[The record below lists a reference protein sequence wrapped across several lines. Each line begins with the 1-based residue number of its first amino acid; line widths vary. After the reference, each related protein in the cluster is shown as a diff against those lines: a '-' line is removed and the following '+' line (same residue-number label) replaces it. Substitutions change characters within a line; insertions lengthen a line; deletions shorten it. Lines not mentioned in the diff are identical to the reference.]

1 MKKTILI
8 FDDDAAIAES
18 ITENLNHNGFSAFPA
33 STVSSALQVAEK
45 LQPDLVL
52 LDSMMD
58 SSERLGAYYKFKEN
72 DLLSSIP
79 IILLASNADE
89 IDEIAY
95 SNCLADDFIIK
106 PVSATILRARIKSF
120 FTKHDHAQ
128 KKTEERMNELKNRL
142 SSALPHEF
150 RTSLSGILGYSKIIS
165 TYTLHESLGKSEI
178 SEIGEMA
185 REINDEGKRLHRLT
199 ENFLLYSQI
208 QAMIASRNDKEF
220 ISTDSIEN
228 PREVILDIIADF
240 SSRSVRKNN
249 ITSDLESSPIGVA
262 FYHFYKIIYELI
274 DNAIKFSEAGTIVS
288 ITSRIM
294 GCNLRICIQ
303 DSGFGMSKDQIKN
316 IAAYNQYDRKLHE
329 QQGTGLGLF
338 IAKLLVELNGGKFS
352 VESCPNEGTIIILDF
367 PVIAANGE

>member
-8 FDDDAAIAES
+8 FDDDAAIVES

-33 STVSSALQVAEK
+33 STVSSALQAAER

-58 SSERLGAYYKFKEN
+58 SSERLGAYYKFKEV
-72 DLLSSIP
+72 DSLSSIP

-89 IDEIAY
+89 IDEIAH

-128 KKTEERMNELKNRL
+128 KKTEERMNELKNRI

-150 RTSLSGILGYSKIIS
+150 RTSLSGILGYSNIIS
-165 TYTLHESLGKSEI
+165 TYALRDSLGKSEI
-178 SEIGEMA
+178 GEIGEMA

-208 QAMIASRNDKEF
+208 QTMMASRNDNDYNPK
-220 ISTDSIEN
+220 DSLEN
-228 PREVILDIIADF
+228 PKEVILDIIADF
-240 SSRSVRKNN
+240 SSRSDRGNN
-249 ITSDLESSPIGVA
+249 ITNNLDNASIGVA

-274 DNAIKFSEAGTIVS
+274 DNAIKFSEAGTRVS
-288 ITSRIM
+288 IASRIIDR
-294 GCNLRICIQ
+294 NLRISIQ
-303 DSGFGMSKDQIKN
+303 DSGFGMSKEQIRN

-338 IAKLLVELNGGKFS
+338 IAKLLAELNGGKFS
-352 VESCPNEGTIIILDF
+352 VESCPNEGTTIIIEF
-367 PVIAANGE
+367 PVIAENGE